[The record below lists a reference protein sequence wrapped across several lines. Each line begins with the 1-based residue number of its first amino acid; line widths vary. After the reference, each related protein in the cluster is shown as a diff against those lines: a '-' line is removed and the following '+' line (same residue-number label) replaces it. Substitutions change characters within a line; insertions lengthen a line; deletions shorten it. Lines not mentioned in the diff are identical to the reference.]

1 MDWYSYLY
9 QYGVWF
15 SKPFSDLYYGMGEQA
30 PLIGALLLGIVGA
43 FAPCQLSG
51 NVAAFTVF
59 GKNAVVKG
67 GFRSYVWMFIL
78 GKAVVYSA
86 LGAIVFAFGEQLST
100 QAIPLFLWARKLLAP
115 MFILIGLFLIGWI
128 RLPFLQTQSFEEK
141 IKRFSERFEGKTQS
155 FWLGVAFSLGF
166 CPTMF
171 WLYFG
176 LTMPLMFTSSFG
188 PIIPTVF
195 ALGTALPL
203 LIVLL
208 LLAVVSDSP
217 SLMNKTRKWGTVTQ
231 KLAGIVFVL
240 LGISDFMAF
249 W

>member
-9 QYGVWF
+9 QFGAWI
-15 SKPFSDLYYGMGEQA
+15 SQPFSDLYYGMGEQA

-51 NVAAFTVF
+51 NVAAFTVL
-59 GKNAVVKG
+59 GKDVVARG
-67 GFRSYVWMFIL
+67 RFHGHVWMFIL

-86 LGAIVFAFGEQLST
+86 LGGVVFVFGEQLST
-100 QAIPLFLWARKLLAP
+100 DAIPMFQWARKLLAP
-115 MFILIGLFLIGWI
+115 MFIVIGLYLIGWI
-128 RLPFLQTQSFEEK
+128 RLPFLQSQSIEDR

-155 FWLGVAFSLGF
+155 FLLGIAFSLGF

-171 WLYFG
+171 WLFFG
-176 LTMPLMFTSSFG
+176 LTMPLMFASSFG
-188 PIIPTVF
+188 PVIPTVF
-195 ALGTALPL
+195 AFGTAVPL

-217 SLMNKTRKWGTVTQ
+217 SIMKTTRKFGAAMQ
-231 KLAGIVFVL
+231 KCAGIVFILFGV
-240 LGISDFMAF
+240 SDFLAF